1 MTYPKAIVI
10 SAALIATAVAFAA
23 HRPAQSALDSAGP
36 YMVVSDTATHGAW
49 VLNTTT
55 GQTRYCSSQ
64 GEVCSVMKQEIIDYK
79 TGHTRYC
86 TTPRG
91 KCNDMKPE

>member
-10 SAALIATAVAFAA
+10 SAALIATAIAFAA
-23 HRPAQSALDSAGP
+23 HQPAQSAMEGLVRYIA
-36 YMVVSDTATHGAW
+36 VSNAAHTVW
-49 VLNTTT
+49 VIDTTT